1 MRSKA
6 AFFNRSNF
14 VVGNGNT
21 TRFWEDSWL
30 GGTPLAL
37 QYPRLYN
44 IVQRKEAF
52 IGTILGSVPLNI
64 QFRRTL
70 VGQRW
75 DDWLH
80 LVHRL
85 MEVDLSDLSDT
96 LNWKLSVS
104 GVFSVKSMYVERD

>member
-1 MRSKA
+1 VA
-6 AFFNRSNF
+6 
-14 VVGNGNT
+14 
-21 TRFWEDSWL
+21 

-37 QYPRLYN
+37 QYPRLYK

-52 IGTILGSVPLNI
+52 VSTVLGYVPLNI

-80 LVHRL
+80 LVRRL
-85 MEVDLSDLSDT
+85 MDVNLSDGPDT
-96 LNWKLSVS
+96 L
-104 GVFSVKSMYVERD
+104 D